1 MRVLTNIYVFI
12 LSKKNGLDLWTILRE
27 YLIKEDW
34 NTNNIFFCINS
45 LKSPTLLG
53 YSWYNISKKTN
64 KEVRNLD
71 EKEMRD
77 TVENIFGIE
86 LEDGDKEK
94 TIGEEVR
101 EILNIKGE

>member
-1 MRVLTNIYVFI
+1 MRIYCKKYLI
-12 LSKKNGLDLWTILRE
+12 LSGINFSQILCFYRQ
-27 YLIKEDW
+27 I
-34 NTNNIFFCINS
+34 
-45 LKSPTLLG
+45 G
-53 YSWYNISKKTN
+53 YNISKKTN

-71 EKEMRD
+71 EKEMKD

>member
-1 MRVLTNIYVFI
+1 MDYFKGI
-12 LSKKNGLDLWTILRE
+12 SILRRLK
-27 YLIKEDW
+27 YQQY
-34 NTNNIFFCINS
+34 FFCINS

-77 TVENIFGIE
+77 TVENIFGIKIDNNE
-86 LEDGDKEK
+86 EK
-94 TIGEEVR
+94 TEKEQVE
-101 EILNIKGE
+101 EILNINLED